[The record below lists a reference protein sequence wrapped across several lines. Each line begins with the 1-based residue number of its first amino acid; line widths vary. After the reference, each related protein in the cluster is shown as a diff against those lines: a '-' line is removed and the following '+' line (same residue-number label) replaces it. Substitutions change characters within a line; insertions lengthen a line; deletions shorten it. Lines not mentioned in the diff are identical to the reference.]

1 VTTTAKP
8 HNRLTLFT
16 YGDILVEFSAHVDT
30 VPNTGED
37 GTIKM
42 FRILAGGSA
51 ANCAVSCARLGVK
64 VKQLGVI
71 GDDSFGEFLVDDL
84 RTSGVSTELVRQVPG
99 ASAFAIIIVD
109 ANGERT
115 MLSHRD
121 IVTSDIV
128 RGFSEVRLNAN
139 DHMHVSGY
147 AFQTDCT
154 SQIANKLLAEA
165 RKAGAATSI
174 DPSFQFACNY
184 HESHQSLINEL
195 DYLFPNEDEAYQMT
209 GDSLAQDAAAKLLDS
224 GVKCVIVT
232 GGRLGCL
239 IANATLAEFVKVPAY
254 EVSHPVDTT
263 GAGDGFVGG
272 FLAARMKGIDLE
284 LAARVG
290 HAVAANVIMDV
301 GGHVGSPNVSKMQQF
316 AEEHEDPKLLQA
328 LVQMYS

>member
-1 VTTTAKP
+1 
-8 HNRLTLFT
+8 
-16 YGDILVEFSAHVDT
+16 
-30 VPNTGED
+30 
-37 GTIKM
+37 
-42 FRILAGGSA
+42 
-51 ANCAVSCARLGVK
+51 

>member
-1 VTTTAKP
+1 MTTTAKP

>member
-1 VTTTAKP
+1 MTTTAKP

-154 SQIANKLLAEA
+154 SQIANKLLIEA
-165 RKAGAATSI
+165 HEAGDTTSI

-254 EVSHPVDTT
+254 DVPHPVDTT

>member
-1 VTTTAKP
+1 MTTTAKP

-284 LAARVG
+284 PAARVG
-290 HAVAANVIMDV
+290 HAVAANVVMDF
-301 GGHVGSPNVSKMQQF
+301 GGHVGSPNVAQLQQF
-316 AEEHEDPKLLQA
+316 AAEREDPKLLQA
-328 LVQMYS
+328 LLQM